1 MTRMCWRMVNG
12 LVLAAWLLAGTA
24 APQTA
29 VAKGYSSGGGSHS
42 YSSHSSSG
50 GSHSYSSSSHS
61 YSSGSSSR
69 SSSSG
74 SSKSVS
80 SGSRSYSSG
89 SSSSGNSQRGYS
101 SGKSYGAG
109 AASDKLFSSKPPSR
123 DSSKSS
129 SSSSSTR
136 SKSSGSDS
144 SFSFDTAAARA
155 QKEQTS
161 KSDYTKYKESKTP
174 PVLPSDNRST
184 ASRPQTAPS
193 SGGSSSTGTWRD
205 RDNWGYPRRAYVY
218 VPDVM
223 VIRTRPARIY
233 NVFGGYTYRPW
244 VTYSDPFSSL
254 FWWWLLDRSLDDQ
267 AWWAYHHRYDMDP
280 ARYQALLANNQ
291 QLEARVA
298 QLEAQQSV
306 PRDPAYTPTGLD
318 RDLMYSDHYVAQ
330 AYNNRPTRGG
340 SVAFWVFGVPLA
352 GGFCVFLIWL
362 IWFKRWQTAT

>member
-1 MTRMCWRMVNG
+1 MTRIGWRILNS
-12 LVLAAWLLAGTA
+12 LLLAAWLVAGSVPRTA
-24 APQTA
+24 S
-29 VAKGYSSGGGSHS
+29 AKGYSGGGHS

-61 YSSGSSSR
+61 YSSGESSR
-69 SSSSG
+69 SSSSSG
-74 SSKSVS
+74 SSKSFS

-89 SSSSGNSQRGYS
+89 SSHDESNRHGYS

-109 AASDKLFSSKPPSR
+109 AASDKLFSSKPPSSDAR
-123 DSSKSS
+123 KSSASS
-129 SSSSSTR
+129 SSSRSSR
-136 SKSSGSDS
+136 SDS
-144 SFSFDTAAARA
+144 GFSFDTAAARA
-155 QKEQTS
+155 QKEQAS
-161 KSDYTKYKESKTP
+161 KSDYTKYKDSQKP
-174 PVLPSDNRST
+174 PVIPSDTPST
-184 ASRPQTAPS
+184 ASRPQTSPS
-193 SGGSSSTGTWRD
+193 SGGGGWGRD
-205 RDNWGYPRRAYVY
+205 RDNWSYPRRTYVY

-244 VTYSDPFSSL
+244 VSYNDPFSSL
-254 FWWWLLDRSLDDQ
+254 FWWWLLDRSIDDQ

-280 ARYQALLANNQ
+280 ARYQALVTSNQ

-298 QLEAQQSV
+298 QLEAQQPV
-306 PRDPAYTPTGLD
+306 ARDPAYTPTGVD

-330 AYNNRPTRGG
+330 AYNNRRTRSG
-340 SVAFWVFGVPLA
+340 SIAFWIFGVPLA